1 MKSTMKSITVPNEE
15 IGNVS
20 YYLKGKGVDLS
31 RTKKHGQENVKH
43 IMIPR
48 DGFFSLR
55 DHALPESLDFLY
67 IDDIHDSKFYPVLLK
82 EMLISCKVG
91 GFLILEVKK
100 HGVISFHQLR
110 KDAQCFFQEK
120 AALRKEDQKER
131 ILVFQKIKQLLEPGD
146 SMKRWTFGII
156 SNGKKNDQIKQQIA
170 RIHDLKV
177 PEYEILIC
185 GKFEETKD
193 TKVKYLFFEAYDRGW
208 ITAQKNVILEH
219 ARYEN
224 IVMMHDRILP
234 SRDFYHGL
242 KKYGNYFEVL
252 SCKIT
257 DAQGMRCGDWMTLG
271 NEMWS
276 VPRIGLL
283 EYHDWDRYG
292 WIDGALAIMKKST
305 WKKAQWDESLFWNQK
320 EDIKL
325 ASDWLEKGI
334 VARFNPFSSCTTF
347 TWRHG
352 VLPPYLFEEK
362 KLGKRNMPLRKKYL
376 ESAKFYIKKMLGR
389 Q

>member
-1 MKSTMKSITVPNEE
+1 MKSTTKSITMPNED
-15 IGNVS
+15 IGNDS
-20 YYLKGKGVDLS
+20 YYLKGAGVDLS
-31 RTKKHGQENVKH
+31 REQHLHLENARH
-43 IMIPR
+43 LSLPR
-48 DGFFSLR
+48 DGLFSLR
-55 DHALPESLDFLY
+55 DHAKPESLEFLY
-67 IDDIHDSKFYPVLLK
+67 IDDLHDSKFYPIVLK
-82 EMLISCKVG
+82 EMIAYCKVN
-91 GFLILEVKK
+91 GFLVLDAKRP
-100 HGVISFHQLR
+100 GVISFNALKEEAIR
-110 KDAQCFFQEK
+110 FFQEK
-120 AALRKEDQKER
+120 AALRKEDEKEK
-131 ILVFQKIKQLLEPGD
+131 ILVFQKIKQILEPGD

-170 RIHDLKV
+170 KIHELKV

-193 TKVKYLFFEAYDRGW
+193 KKVKYLFFEAYDKGW
-208 ITAQKNVILEH
+208 ITAQKNLILEH
-219 ARYEN
+219 AKYEN

-234 SRDFYHGL
+234 QSDFYEGL

-257 DAQGMRCGDWMTLG
+257 DAQRMRCGDWMTFG
-271 NEMWS
+271 NEMRS

-283 EYHDWDRYG
+283 EYHDWDKHG

-325 ASDWLEKGI
+325 AGDWLEKGI

-352 VLPPYLFEEK
+352 TLPPYLFDEK
-362 KLGKRNMPLRKKYL
+362 RLGKRNTPLRQKYL

-389 Q
+389 K